1 MSDCEMPEYR
11 RGDDFSLTVNLTDD
25 ADFPLALD
33 KDDLVAQVYDADGV
47 KLADLTIADGSEV
60 GEYVL
65 SATVDAT
72 LWPKQV
78 VTNIFDTSDS
88 TSSAEIHI
96 KVVRQ
101 LSREIAPEAPEGG
114 AF

>member
-1 MSDCEMPEYR
+1 MTDCTMPEYR

-25 ADFPLALD
+25 ADLPLALD
-33 KDDLVAQVYDADGV
+33 VADLAAQVYDSAGV
-47 KLADLTIADGSEV
+47 ELAELTIAAGAEV

-101 LSREIAPEAPEGG
+101 LSREIVPEVPEGG